1 MITASIYFNLI
12 LYISTK
18 TESITQFASYTIKP
32 VRYTVSPD
40 YSMSVILGK
49 VTLPQ
54 KREL

>member
-18 TESITQFASYTIKP
+18 TEAITQLASYTIKP

-40 YSMSVILGK
+40 YSMSVMLGK